1 VRHWHGL
8 DPQPEAY
15 PECSAVYSAFTL
27 ATQWHHLVEC
37 PFKWIDPADTPLVG
51 GKTPWAHAW
60 RSPLQVVSPA
70 GSLEDT
76 RTHHWLGAHA
86 ALLWVSRL

>member
-27 ATQWHHLVEC
+27 ATQWHHLV
-37 PFKWIDPADTPLVG
+37 VG

-70 GSLEDT
+70 GSLEYT